1 MNAPTHI
8 IFDLDGTLID
18 SKREILKTYQLV
30 FDAFPPSTKPNIE
43 QLDYGLSIR
52 ELLVS
57 VYNEDHENIEAAK
70 AHFASVYDHSEYE
83 ETSVYEGVI
92 TTLQQLHELGHN
104 MYIAT
109 NKRYTPT
116 MRILDKKKMSR
127 YFTDVI
133 GNEIKPGKFIPKQ
146 QMIAEIKHKHQFAD
160 GFMIGDSVS
169 DIEGG
174 RKEQLKTIAVTYGY
188 QDAESLAAAQPD
200 KFVAHFSDVFVL
212 VSEH

>member
-18 SKREILKTYQLV
+18 SKKEILKTYQLV
-30 FDAFPPSTKPNIE
+30 FDAFPPSKIPDME
-43 QLDYGLSIR
+43 LLDYGLSIR

-57 VYNEDHENIEAAK
+57 VYGDDSESIEAAK
-70 AHFASVYDHSEYE
+70 AHFASVYDHSEYD

-92 TTLQQLHELGHN
+92 ATLQQLYELGHN

-160 GFMIGDSVS
+160 GYMVGDSVS

-188 QDAESLAAAQPD
+188 QDAETLAAAQPD
-200 KFVAHFSDVFVL
+200 KLVAHFSDVFVL